1 MRFRLSVTLAEAP
14 AAHAEQLVSINA
26 RHLRVAINRG
36 LKEIL
41 NNPHLKRRR
50 IRTGKITFA
59 RLDTNDTARSNTN
72 DSAGSNTNGNENGGS
87 K

>member
-1 MRFRLSVTLAEAP
+1 MRFRLSVTLGEQP
-14 AAHAEQLVSINA
+14 AAHAQEVSLNA
-26 RHLRVAINRG
+26 RHLRIAINRG

-50 IRTGKITFA
+50 IRSGIISFI
-59 RLDTNDTARSNTN
+59 RLDTNDSARNNTN
-72 DSAGSNTNGNENGGS
+72 DSARNNTNGNGGS